1 MTQHLYTIVIIIAL
15 VLFGIYRRVRRNIG
29 WQELNTR
36 KLVIRTFIFSII
48 GLAFL
53 AGGLSHPISLISDI
67 GGIIV
72 GILLA
77 YYGAALTTF
86 EKREKN
92 FFYRPNIWIGST
104 VTFLFLA
111 RLIFRFYRMYVSG
124 ILTSGVSQKQT
135 NGPQNFSAAV
145 GNSWTAGLLL
155 IMFAYYIFYY
165 LILLKKKK
173 QLIKSENITIGN

>member
-1 MTQHLYTIVIIIAL
+1 MTQHLSTLVIIIAI
-15 VLFGIYRRVRRNIG
+15 FIFAIYRRIRRNIG
-29 WQELNTR
+29 WQELNPR
-36 KLVIRTFIFSII
+36 KMVIRTCMFLII

-53 AGGLSHPISLISDI
+53 SVGLTHPISLISDVA
-67 GGIIV
+67 GILA

-86 EKREKN
+86 EKREKHWY
-92 FFYRPNIWIGST
+92 YRPNIWIGST
-104 VTFLFLA
+104 VTFIFLA
-111 RLIFRFYRMYVSG
+111 RLIYRFYWMY
-124 ILTSGVSQKQT
+124 TSGALTAAAAQKQT
-135 NGPQNFSAAV
+135 NGYQNISAAV

-173 QLIKSENITIGN
+173 QLTQSEN